1 MNINAFLGS
10 KKLSNF
16 FWKTYRED
24 PQNIETE
31 SHRLLHRDQD
41 LFPKFLVVFSVFFQ
55 LDGDL

>member
-1 MNINAFLGS
+1 MNINSFLGS

-31 SHRLLHRDQD
+31 
-41 LFPKFLVVFSVFFQ
+41 P
-55 LDGDL
+55 